1 MTDIGKFFSDVD
13 KLLKHTRQANSGK
26 CDYDKVKKDLRIL
39 YDRAANCPTD
49 FPSSL
54 YEYWENE
61 FIYNSPDLSNEPS
74 QDNIGRLGA
83 MVAFLNNSD
92 EYSDLLSAKD
102 WALSACRLQLY
113 LSVVQ
118 QGWLQ
123 EQCARQ
129 SGILLCI
136 RNRLHQLEG
145 NNSCHL
151 RSGLP
156 HWTVES

>member
-26 CDYDKVKKDLRIL
+26 CDYDKVKKDLRSL

-74 QDNIGRLGA
+74 EDNIGRLGA

-102 WALSACRLQLY
+102 WEEMGRLINYEAEDLPVD
-113 LSVVQ
+113 L
-118 QGWLQ
+118 LQ
-123 EQCARQ
+123 ELMA
-129 SGILLCI
+129 ILVS
-136 RNRLHQLEG
+136 HG
-145 NNSCHL
+145 AY
-151 RSGLP
+151 
-156 HWTVES
+156 